1 MANKRLN
8 DTGALQLP
16 IPSSESATC
25 STSVRK
31 IDNGYLVRTERY
43 GSGPGNYQCTE
54 RFSAEKPVI
63 VDSFDVAEGA
73 SPDSSNSM
81 MRAKAYLQA
90 R

>member
-8 DTGALQLP
+8 DTGTLQMP
-16 IPSSESATC
+16 IPSSESQTI

-31 IDNGYLVRTERY
+31 IDNGYLVNTTRYGDGSYQSNERY
-43 GSGPGNYQCTE
+43 
-54 RFSAEKPVI
+54 SAERPVI

-81 MRAKAYLQA
+81 ARAKAYLQS